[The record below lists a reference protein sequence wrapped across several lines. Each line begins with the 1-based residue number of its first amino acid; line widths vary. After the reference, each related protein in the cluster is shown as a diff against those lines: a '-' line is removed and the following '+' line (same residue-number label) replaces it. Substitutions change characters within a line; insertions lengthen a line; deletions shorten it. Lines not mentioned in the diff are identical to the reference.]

1 MISLVEVNPYGRWA
15 ITPLPAVDSV
25 HGRNK
30 CITTLCRRKN
40 LGRAENW
47 EGLELGEN
55 NMVASR
61 TGLPRELKRKISPGL
76 HTMVAEHSAFLWW
89 FGLGFSVLLLY
100 GPVAGVPD
108 HNGFRYLLGP
118 WICPAIVAAYRTI
131 VPFRPFRGTTFVEHT
146 YDVDRNDPAV
156 MRLVELYKSSE
167 AVRNLWKQTLKFAAV
182 LFVIMGFL
190 ALLTRGSLRWSFP
203 YSLDGAVVSDTAR
216 YWFWM
221 GWIGG
226 CVGSFIALMT
236 AYIRW
241 GLMTWAQRELQMN
254 VK

>member
-1 MISLVEVNPYGRWA
+1 MGAYLGARGD
-15 ITPLPAVDSV
+15 L
-25 HGRNK
+25 
-30 CITTLCRRKN
+30 RRR
-40 LGRAENW
+40 GV
-47 EGLELGEN
+47 GEKS
-55 NMVASR
+55 MVATM
-61 TGLPRELKRKISPGL
+61 TGLPQELKRKISIGL
-76 HTMVAEHSAFLWW
+76 HTMVAEHSDFLRL
-89 FGLGFSVLLLY
+89 FGLGFSALLLY

-108 HNGFRYLLGP
+108 HNAFRYLLGP

-146 YDVDRNDPAV
+146 FDVDKTDPAV

-167 AVRNLWKQTLKFAAV
+167 AVRNLWKQTLKFAAI

-203 YSLDGAVVSDTAR
+203 YSLDGTVVSDTAR
-216 YWFWM
+216 YWLWM

-236 AYIRW
+236 DYIGW
-241 GLMTWAQRELQMN
+241 GLMTWPQRELRMN

>member
-1 MISLVEVNPYGRWA
+1 MISLVEVNPYGRWI
-15 ITPLPAVDSV
+15 ITPVAAAGSVDI
-25 HGRNK
+25 RNK
-30 CITTLCRRKN
+30 YITR
-40 LGRAENW
+40 LGRRRGFRRAKSCKK
-47 EGLELGEN
+47 LGRGGSLF
-55 NMVASR
+55 ASR
-61 TGLPRELKRKISPGL
+61 TVLPQELKRKISPGL
-76 HTMVAEHSAFLWW
+76 HTMVAEHSAFLRL

-100 GPVAGVPD
+100 GPVAGMPD

-146 YDVDRNDPAV
+146 HDVDRTDPAV

-167 AVRNLWKQTLKFAAV
+167 AVRYLWKQTMKFAAV
-182 LFVIMGFL
+182 LFVIMGFI

-203 YSLDGAVVSDTAR
+203 YSLDGAAASDTAR

-226 CVGSFIALMT
+226 CLGAFIALMT
-236 AYIRW
+236 DYIRW
-241 GLMTWAQRELQMN
+241 GLMTWAQREQMN